1 MIFPQPITM
10 DFATGAL
17 SGAGVEEVS
26 RTIADLAGVFGDE
39 AARLVLAPDTP
50 VYRVQ
55 SYLPVADGTEGGLFW
70 GTTFLQPGLVGDE
83 YFMTKGHFHARRE
96 RGEYYVTNS
105 GEGALILMDEERR
118 TRFEPMRPGSVH
130 YVPARTAHRVA
141 NIGAGVLSFFACWPS
156 DAGHDYASIL
166 RDGFSARLRC
176 VDGQPALVVAS

>member
-1 MIFPQPITM
+1 MILPQPITM

-39 AARLVLAPDTP
+39 AARLALAPATL

-55 SYLPVADGTEGGLFW
+55 SYLPVGEGTEGGLYW
-70 GTTFLQPGLVGDE
+70 GTTFLQPGLVSDE
-83 YFMTKGHFHARRE
+83 YFMTTGHFHAKRD
-96 RGEYYVTNS
+96 RGEYYVTSS

-130 YVPARTAHRVA
+130 YVPPRTAHRVA
-141 NIGAGVLSFFACWPS
+141 NTGTGVFSFFACWPS
-156 DAGHDYASIL
+156 DAGHDYGSIL
-166 RDGFSARLRC
+166 REGFSARLLC
-176 VDGQPALVVAS
+176 VNGQPALVEAL